1 MVVGGRYS
9 KQADQK
15 IAKET
20 IKYLN
25 EQSVNTQWDN
35 RNEESVAQT
44 GSKGDKLCT
53 HWRASNGGVA

>member
-1 MVVGGRYS
+1 MGCL
-9 KQADQK
+9 KQAGQK

-35 RNEESVAQT
+35 HTKNEEDVAQT
-44 GSKGDKLCT
+44 GSKGVKLCT
-53 HWRASNGGVA
+53 HWIAASGGVA

>member
-53 HWRASNGGVA
+53 Y